1 MRRLVFVGV
10 LAASLF
16 GSPAY
21 ADLDADDYAATA
33 GAASRKEQALIGR
46 RIAEEQKEEE
56 ARARREAE
64 IAAAQRA
71 EEIARWE
78 ARPYAERITERRC
91 TRCHVAEYF
100 LAARHGWIGWSLVT
114 LRMKYINGAAEIS
127 EQERAAIVTHLV
139 STLRAADDE
148 VVKEYLAVGAAI
160 GAPFA
165 LAWMWIGLRRHN
177 NRKRTGITAGRQ
189 GE

>member
-10 LAASLF
+10 FAASLF

-46 RIAEEQKEEE
+46 RIELEQKEEE

-64 IAAAQRA
+64 LATVQRA
-71 EEIARWE
+71 EETTRRE
-78 ARPYAERITERRC
+78 ARPYAERITEQRC

-100 LAARHGWIGWSLVT
+100 LAARHGWVGWSLVS
-114 LRMKYINGAAEIS
+114 LRMKYLNGAAEIS
-127 EQERAAIVTHLV
+127 EEERAAIVAYLV
-139 STLRAADDE
+139 ATLHASDAD
-148 VVKEYLAVGAAI
+148 VAKEYLAAGVAI
-160 GAPFA
+160 MAPFA
-165 LAWMWIGLRRHN
+165 IVWVLIFLRRHN
-177 NRKRTGITAGRQ
+177 NRKRTGMSAGRQ
-189 GE
+189 GG